1 MLQIYLDNAATTQ
14 IRKEVLDAMGI
25 KHFEIDNYEADDIIG
40 TVSKIAEDNGYDVL
54 TIALFGDV
62 EVLHE
67 RYLNRMA
74 NENRHPVHLS
84 TTIDKFEDFK
94 KCSDYMRRIEIPGE
108 VMRINATDFGYQNNE
123 EILAKIDAFM
133 AI

>member
-1 MLQIYLDNAATTQ
+1 
-14 IRKEVLDAMGI
+14 MG
-25 KHFEIDNYEADDIIG
+25 DTIG
-40 TVSKIAEDNGYDVL
+40 FSSREENIFIFSEFASLEKDLILELNFHKSELERLHKIAEDNGYDVF
-54 TIALFGDV
+54 TIVLFGDV

-67 RYLNRMA
+67 RYLNRMT

-94 KCSDYMRRIEIPGE
+94 KCSEYMRRIEIPGE
-108 VMRINATDFGYQNNE
+108 VMRINATDFCYQNNE

-133 AI
+133 TI

>member
-1 MLQIYLDNAATTQ
+1 M
-14 IRKEVLDAMGI
+14 EVL
-25 KHFEIDNYEADDIIG
+25 Y
-40 TVSKIAEDNGYDVL
+40 
-54 TIALFGDV
+54 
-62 EVLHE
+62 E

-94 KCSDYMRRIEIPGE
+94 KCSEYMRRIETPGE
-108 VMRINATDFGYQNNE
+108 VMRINATDFCYQNNE

-133 AI
+133 TI

>member
-1 MLQIYLDNAATTQ
+1 MFLIFSEFATLEKDL
-14 IRKEVLDAMGI
+14 ILESNFHKSELE
-25 KHFEIDNYEADDIIG
+25 KLH
-40 TVSKIAEDNGYDVL
+40 KIATDNGYAVL

-67 RYLNRMA
+67 RYLNRMT

-94 KCSDYMRRIEIPGE
+94 KYSDYMKRIEIPGE
-108 VMRINATDFGYQNNE
+108 VMRINATDFCYESNE
-123 EILAKIDAFM
+123 EVLDKIDTFM
-133 AI
+133 TI